1 MKINELF
8 SDVITEDLQ
17 CEFKAQLNRENPVKW
32 AKSIVGFANGVGGIL
47 FVGVSNDREA
57 FGLILDEVDQTKNL
71 IATINSLTIPNR
83 CDDHFI
89 TFH

>member
-32 AKSIVGFANGVGGIL
+32 ATRSRTLTAL
-47 FVGVSNDREA
+47 F
-57 FGLILDEVDQTKNL
+57 
-71 IATINSLTIPNR
+71 TIRTAKIRNSSASGMSLKPIFF
-83 CDDHFI
+83 DH
-89 TFH
+89 TPKGAV

>member
-32 AKSIVGFANGVGGIL
+32 AKSIEIVT
-47 FVGVSNDREA
+47 
-57 FGLILDEVDQTKNL
+57 QNL
-71 IATINSLTIPNR
+71 QRLL
-83 CDDHFI
+83 
-89 TFH
+89 